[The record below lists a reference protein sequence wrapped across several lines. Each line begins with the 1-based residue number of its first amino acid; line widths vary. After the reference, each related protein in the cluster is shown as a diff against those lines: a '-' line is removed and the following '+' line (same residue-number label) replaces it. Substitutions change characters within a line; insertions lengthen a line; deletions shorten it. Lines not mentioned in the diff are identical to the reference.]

1 MSCISPLTLS
11 SQFMVSSP
19 KKNRTRTRAIVGPC
33 RVGPKMSLDQQRPSS
48 SNPVTLL
55 TNITKLLWGTSL
67 PPGLLISTVRTAWN
81 STWQLMMSQL
91 APSDSS
97 GNYTRA
103 ASKFPLQYNP
113 TATKLHLYVGL
124 PCPWAHRT
132 LIVRALKGLEDAVP
146 VSIASPGQDGSWEFK
161 EIPNRSRDKDI
172 VVPGVNGCKNLKE
185 VYGMRKGGY
194 SGRASVPMLWDVD
207 RKEVVCNESYDI
219 IQLFNSGMNGLS
231 RNPGLDLEPPELKA
245 KIEEWNQI
253 IYPNV
258 NNGVYRCGFAQSQEA
273 YDSAVN
279 GLFSALEKIDDHLGA
294 SRYLCGDTLTLAD
307 VCLFTTFIRFD
318 LVYNV
323 LFKCTKKKLIEYP
336 NLHGYMRD
344 IYQIPK
350 VAQTCNFTAIM
361 DGYYQ
366 ILFPLNPGG
375 ITPVMPSV
383 CAHEPLSK
391 PHNRESLSSL
401 DTYLHV

>member
-11 SQFMVSSP
+11 SQFLVSSP
-19 KKNRTRTRAIVGPC
+19 KKNRTIVGPC
-33 RVGPKMSLDQQRPSS
+33 RVGPRMSLDQQRPSS
-48 SNPVTLL
+48 SNPVTVL
-55 TNITKLLWGTSL
+55 TKLLWGPSL

-97 GNYTRA
+97 GNYTRP
-103 ASKFPLQYNP
+103 ASKFPLQNNP
-113 TATKLHLYVGL
+113 TGTKLHLYVGL

-146 VSIASPGQDGSWEFK
+146 VSIASPGEDGSWEFK
-161 EIPNRSRDKDI
+161 EIPNSRRDKDI
-172 VVPGVNGCKNLKE
+172 VVPGRDGVNGCKNLKE
-185 VYGMRKGGY
+185 VYGVRKGGY
-194 SGRASVPMLWDVD
+194 SGRASVPMLWDVEK
-207 RKEVVCNESYDI
+207 KEVVCNESYDI
-219 IQLFNSGMNGLS
+219 IHLLNSGMNGLS

-279 GLFSALEKIDDHLGA
+279 GLFSAMEKIDDHLGA

-307 VCLFTTFIRFD
+307 VCLFTTLIRFD

-336 NLHGYMRD
+336 NLHAYMRD

-350 VAQTCNFTAIM
+350 VAETCNFTAIM
-361 DGYYQ
+361 DGYYK

-375 ITPVMPSV
+375 IRPVMPSAS
-383 CAHEPLSK
+383 AHESLSK
-391 PHNRESLSSL
+391 PHNRESLSSV
-401 DTYLHV
+401 DTFLHV